1 MPQGRSPAARTSLSR
16 ASQEAIKKKKKKDRN
31 RQPGSPPLIQLQL
44 PENAFQGLLP
54 SFPEARWV
62 ASVLKQDTR
71 GSHLTSF
78 PGIWGTFSSSS
89 SYFLPFGVLET
100 RIKPEPA
107 VMHKLLI
114 IDLLL
119 IQSN

>member
-16 ASQEAIKKKKKKDRN
+16 ASQEAIKKKKKDRN

-54 SFPEARWV
+54 SPEARWV

-78 PGIWGTFSSSS
+78 PGKWGTFRSSS